1 MLVFISNLNSN
12 TTIQEYTILTC
23 LGKGGFGT
31 TYLCF
36 DQLLNRN
43 CVIKEYTPHRIA
55 YRKND
60 GSIAIKNVINQELYY
75 DGLADFLKE
84 AQRLALFSHPNIVR
98 INRFFKQNNTG
109 YFVMDYERG
118 DSLRN
123 VLNKRTKEFDE
134 IELEK
139 IILPLCEGLKLLH
152 NSNLIHRDIK
162 PDNIILR
169 ENGSPVLI
177 DFGAVGNL
185 KSLSSD
191 DYKIYF
197 TPHYAP
203 IEQYS
208 TKLPQGPW
216 IDIYALSA
224 TVYELIAGNP
234 PKNSIDRLKNDD
246 LVPIKHIGRG
256 KYGTK
261 LLSLI
266 DRGLSVNYIER
277 PVSID
282 ELLSIMINKK
292 YFDLRNMVS
301 SITMKARMHFT
312 NFAKP
317 NQGLIID
324 EFVTFILGFSVI
336 DLTWRLGKGRL
347 IDDEVFNA
355 FIDDNVIREYLNYFE
370 EKGFHYNS
378 RVLTT
383 EIVRSR
389 MDEYAATYLLDRQ
402 KENWAYKLTL
412 KQCAKNCITK
422 EFESEIDGFIDLME
436 GVINR
441 YRGRIKRELEKRI

>member
-1 MLVFISNLNSN
+1 MNLFIKELNQN
-12 TTIQEYTILTC
+12 TTIQEYTILAC

-43 CVIKEYTPHRIA
+43 CVIKEYTPHSIA
-55 YRKND
+55 FRKND
-60 GSIAIKNVINQELYY
+60 GAISVNNFANQELYY
-75 DGLADFLKE
+75 DGLIDFLQE
-84 AQRLALFSHPNIVR
+84 AQCLALFSHPNIVR
-98 INRFFKQNNTG
+98 INRFFKHNNTG

-169 ENGSPVLI
+169 EDGSPVLI

-185 KSLSSD
+185 KSLAYD
-191 DYKIYF
+191 DYKIYC

-208 TKLPQGPW
+208 AKLPQGPW
-216 IDIYALSA
+216 IDIYALAA
-224 TVYELIAGNP
+224 TVYELISRFP
-234 PKNSIDRLKNDD
+234 PQNSIDRFKIDD

-266 DRGLSVNYIER
+266 DKSLSMNYTDR
-277 PVSID
+277 PINID

-292 YFDLRNMVS
+292 YSDLRIMVS
-301 SITMKARMHFT
+301 SITMKARIHFT

-317 NQGLIID
+317 NQGLKID
-324 EFVTFILGFSVI
+324 EFVTFILGFSII

-347 IDDEVFNA
+347 IDNEIFNA
-355 FIDDNVIREYLNYFE
+355 FIDDNIIYEYLNYFE
-370 EKGFHYNS
+370 EKGFCYRS
-378 RVLTT
+378 RILTK

-402 KENWAYKLTL
+402 EENWEYKLTL
-412 KQCAKNCITK
+412 NQCAKNCITTD
-422 EFESEIDGFIDLME
+422 FERETAGFIDLM
-436 GVINR
+436 GAVVNR

>member
-1 MLVFISNLNSN
+1 MLEFISNLNQN
-12 TTIQEYTILTC
+12 TTIQEYTILAC

-60 GSIAIKNVINQELYY
+60 GSIAIKDVINKELYF
-75 DGLADFLKE
+75 DGLIDFLQE
-84 AQRLALFSHPNIVR
+84 AQRLALFSHPNIVK

-123 VLNKRTKEFDE
+123 ILNIRTNKFDE

-169 ENGSPVLI
+169 EDGSPVLI

-185 KSLSSD
+185 KSLSYN
-191 DYKIYF
+191 DYKIYC

-224 TVYELIAGNP
+224 TIYELIAGNP
-234 PKNSIDRLKNDD
+234 PQNSIDRFNNDEM
-246 LVPIKHIGRG
+246 VPLKHIGRG

-266 DRGLSVNYIER
+266 DKGLSLNYIDR
-277 PVSID
+277 PASIG

-292 YFDLRNMVS
+292 YSDLRNMVS
-301 SITMKARMHFT
+301 SITMKARIHFT
-312 NFAKP
+312 NFATP
-317 NQGLIID
+317 NQGLKID
-324 EFVTFILGFSVI
+324 ELVTFILGFSVI

-347 IDDEVFNA
+347 IDNEVFNA
-355 FIDDNVIREYLNYFE
+355 FIDDDILCEYLNYFE
-370 EKGFHYNS
+370 EKGFHYKS
-378 RVLTT
+378 RVPTKD
-383 EIVRSR
+383 IVRSR
-389 MDEYAATYLLDRQ
+389 MDEYAATYFLDRQ
-402 KENWAYKLTL
+402 DDNWRFTLTL
-412 KQCAKNCITK
+412 KQCARNCIK
-422 EFESEIDGFIDLME
+422 EKYESEIDCFIDLME
-436 GVINR
+436 GMVDR
-441 YRGRIKRELEKRI
+441 YRGRIKKELEKRI

>member
-1 MLVFISNLNSN
+1 MFEFISNLKSN
-12 TTIQEYTILTC
+12 TTIQEYTILAC

-60 GSIAIKNVINQELYY
+60 GSVAVKDILNQELYY
-75 DGLADFLKE
+75 DGLIDFLQE

-109 YFVMDYERG
+109 YFVMDYEKG

-134 IELEK
+134 IELEN

-169 ENGSPVLI
+169 EDGSPVLI

-185 KSLSSD
+185 KSLSYD
-191 DYKIYF
+191 DYKIYC

-224 TVYELIAGNP
+224 TIYELIAGRP
-234 PKNSIDRLKNDD
+234 PKNSIDRFQNDD

-256 KYGTK
+256 NYGTK

-266 DRGLSVNYIER
+266 DKGLSVNYIDR

-282 ELLSIMINKK
+282 ELLAIMINKK
-292 YFDLRNMVS
+292 YSDLRNMVR

-317 NQGLIID
+317 NQGLKID

-347 IDDEVFNA
+347 IDDEVFNT
-355 FIDDNVIREYLNYFE
+355 FIDDNIIHEYINYFE
-370 EKGFHYNS
+370 EKGFHYKS
-378 RVLTT
+378 RVLTK

-402 KENWAYKLTL
+402 EENWVYRLTL
-412 KQCAKNCITK
+412 KQCAKNCLTK

-436 GVINR
+436 GVVNR